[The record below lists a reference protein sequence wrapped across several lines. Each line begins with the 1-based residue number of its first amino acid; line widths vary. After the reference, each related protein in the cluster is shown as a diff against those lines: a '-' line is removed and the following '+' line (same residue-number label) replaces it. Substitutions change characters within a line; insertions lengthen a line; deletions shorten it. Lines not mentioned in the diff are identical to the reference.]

1 MTRIMFGPLV
11 LLAASASPA
20 APAVPTAPDGMTNSR
35 PTVTATAHAM
45 ARIRIISG
53 VRFGSEEISGAE
65 GAARRKA
72 VLADAD
78 GAIRPAELLEF
89 Q

>member
-1 MTRIMFGPLV
+1 MFGPLV

-20 APAVPTAPDGMTNSR
+20 APGAPAAPDALSNSR

-53 VRFGSEEISGAE
+53 VRFGSEEISGEE
-65 GAARRKA
+65 GAARRRA
-72 VLADAD
+72 VLADSD
-78 GAIRPAELLEF
+78 GTERPAELLEF